1 MEIFHYQAKG
11 QVFSTDFVVSAAVFG
26 LMASIFLFSW
36 NTMVDQ
42 QVGNMNERDQYSEAQ
57 RTVNT
62 LITRTSSNFTESEYA
77 GLAAQPYVMNYSKI
91 QQFRSLNDSVQA
103 SLLQTSNFSLEIK
116 SGTDSL
122 DIGYEPGGTYALPFR
137 RNISMVKNGFK
148 QDAEMELILWG

>member
-1 MEIFHYQAKG
+1 
-11 QVFSTDFVVSAAVFG
+11 
-26 LMASIFLFSW
+26 
-36 NTMVDQ
+36 
-42 QVGNMNERDQYSEAQ
+42 
-57 RTVNT
+57 
-62 LITRTSSNFTESEYA
+62 
-77 GLAAQPYVMNYSKI
+77 MNYSKI